1 MRLSTRGHYGLKAMF
16 DLALNYGEHPIPL
29 KIVAERQN
37 VPDNYLEQLISVL
50 RKAGLVRSVRGAQG
64 GYMLARSPGDIT
76 VGEIIR
82 VLEGPIAPVNCVSEV
97 EPAKCDQSDIC
108 ITRSVWA
115 RVRDSIAEVMD
126 SISLGDMCNEAE
138 RVKNL
143 QNKDTNNHIHKEK
156 EESKLRRV
164 YMDHSATTPVHPEVA
179 SEMQPYIIGNFGNP
193 TSLHYFGRQV
203 KSAMEEAREKV
214 ASAIG
219 ASARE
224 IVFTSGG
231 TESDNMAIH
240 GVAYANKNKG
250 NHIITS
256 AVEHFAVLNT
266 VKALGKEGFTITILP
281 VDKYGMVNPAD
292 VANAITD
299 KTILV
304 TIMHANNEIGT
315 IQPIEEI
322 SKITRE
328 RKVIFH
334 TDAVQSFGK
343 IPVNVDDLGVD
354 LLTISGHKIYAPKG
368 IGALYIRKGTR
379 WKQSLFHGGAQ
390 EKLRRAGT
398 ENVPGIIAL
407 GKACELAVN
416 NLETEAAHLNKL
428 RDKLIADVLD
438 KFKFVTLTGHP
449 EKRIPGHASF
459 CFQFIE
465 GESMLLSLDMKGIAA
480 SSGSACTSGSLE
492 PSHVLLATGISHEI
506 AHGSVRLTLGRDNN
520 EDDIDYFIEAMLP
533 IVDRL
538 RAMSP
543 LDQEHEFEELNECAA
558 CKAVG
563 SCRA

>member
-1 MRLSTRGHYGLKAMF
+1 LRLSTRGHYGLKAMF
-16 DLALNYGEHPIPL
+16 DLALHYGENPIPL
-29 KIVAERQN
+29 KSVAERQGIS
-37 VPDNYLEQLISVL
+37 DNYLEQLISVL
-50 RKAGLVRSVRGAQG
+50 RKAGLVKSVRGAQG
-64 GYMLARSPGDIT
+64 GYILARSPENIN

-82 VLEGPIAPVNCVSEV
+82 AMEGPIAPVNCVSEV
-97 EPAKCDQSDIC
+97 EPTECDQSDVC
-108 ITRSVWA
+108 ITRAVWA
-115 RVRDSIAEVMD
+115 RVRDSIAEVLD
-126 SISLGDMCNEAE
+126 SISLADMCRDAE
-138 RVKNL
+138 RIKKI
-143 QNKDTNNHIHKEK
+143 QNNDMHYIQKK
-156 EESKLRRV
+156 EESQLRRV
-164 YMDHSATTPVHPEVA
+164 YMDHSATTPVRTEVA
-179 SEMQPYIIGNFGNP
+179 EEMYKYITEYFGNP

-203 KSAMEEAREKV
+203 RNAVEEAREKV
-214 ASAIG
+214 AKAIG
-219 ASARE
+219 AKTNE

-240 GVAYANKNKG
+240 GVAYANKNRG

-256 AVEHFAVLNT
+256 AVEHHAVLNT

-281 VDKYGMVNPAD
+281 VDKYGMVNPDD

-304 TIMHANNEIGT
+304 TIMHANNEVGT
-315 IQPIEEI
+315 IQPIQEI

-328 RKVIFH
+328 HGVIFH

-390 EKLRRAGT
+390 ERLRRAGT

-407 GKACELAVN
+407 GKACELAVE
-416 NLETEAAHLNKL
+416 NLESEAAYLSKL
-428 RDKLIADVLD
+428 RDRLIEEVIG
-438 KFKFVTLTGHP
+438 KISHVTLTGHP
-449 EKRIPGHASF
+449 TKRIPGHASF
-459 CFQFIE
+459 CFRYIE

-492 PSHVLLATGISHEI
+492 PSHVLLAMDIPHEV
-506 AHGSVRLTLGRDNN
+506 AHGSIRLTLGRDNT
-520 EDDIDYFIEAMLP
+520 EEDIDYFMEVIVP
-533 IVDRL
+533 IVERL
-538 RAMSP
+538 RSMSP
-543 LDQEHEFEELNECAA
+543 LDQETEFQEMSECEA
-558 CKAVG
+558 CKVSR